1 MANLSIVTCDIPI
14 FGSILSNKTTKRM
27 DLRKDFPDKQIDKFH
42 KKHVTGEGSG
52 IALRN
57 NEIKDIM
64 KVIQPSENRVVLL
77 KITTKN
83 VASQGGGF
91 LNFIRPLMA
100 ASLPLI
106 KNVLTLLAKIVLVP
120 LGLTAPVSA
129 ADVAIQKKPF
139 RSGTIALINSNE
151 EMEDIMKTVKSFE
164 ESVLFKKDISETIKN
179 EAKEQKE
186 DFSECY

>member
-1 MANLSIVTCDIPI
+1 
-14 FGSILSNKTTKRM
+14 
-27 DLRKDFPDKQIDKFH
+27 
-42 KKHVTGEGSG
+42 
-52 IALRN
+52 
-57 NEIKDIM
+57 M
-64 KVIQPSENRVVLL
+64 KVIEPLENRVVLL

-83 VASQGGGF
+83 VISQGGGF
-91 LNFIRPLMA
+91 LNFIRPLMT

-164 ESVLFKKDISETIKN
+164 ESVLFKKDISETIEN
-179 EAKEQKE
+179 EPKEQKE